1 MFCTKCGFELPEGTV
16 FCTSCGAKQE
26 QAFVEVQSFQK
37 EGNEKPKTGL
47 KWSLKKPGAPK
58 AGNSLPGDK
67 KKRKKIIGSCIA
79 GVAVIALVAGAVV
92 LNQPKIKLMRSAH
105 KTYRDAVKTETGIG
119 EYLGLKEI
127 MEEIRT
133 GKTHQEF
140 TIAGK
145 QDGEHLGLRAV
156 INMDKKSGEMGLSAY
171 PMYKNSEL
179 TELLLYRNPER
190 TAIALPDLY
199 DGSFYFSNA
208 DAVKKFRESALNA
221 FIEQW
226 TGRHGGE
233 DVMSDEDRAK
243 AAQMMQ
249 RFLAQS
255 DGTLKQMG
263 KNITVEKIG
272 NKNFT
277 IGGKAKKCKGF
288 EVTVSKKD
296 MKNMLKEVYKFVE
309 KDESP
314 KRIFTSL
321 PRMGEDEFEYFLNFL
336 DMMMSELENSLED
349 DFVMT
354 LYTGP
359 KGRMVSMEWEYEF
372 AFSGM
377 ENTGV
382 SMNVSLLG
390 KENPLDVIEAEYKF
404 PSMVN
409 GVPSGYTGIITPTRY
424 TYTLNRELTY
434 NKSSGQMEDAVEL
447 LAKASKNDWNDSA
460 KVSCITSLNQKN
472 GAWDVTL
479 RVDDDKVKA
488 EGSISDVKKGKS
500 FNFVMDKLKFDNSYA
515 PTFEGQYTV
524 EALGKEQLNVIPE
537 NLGDEIDIFDMGMS
551 EIQKISGNVAKKLA
565 AKAAKAGLE
574 ALSDEILRGRPIRI
588 GGGYPAEK
596 SEETAAAT
604 EAPVAETKAESGY

>member
-1 MFCTKCGFELPEGTV
+1 MFCTKCGFELPDGTV
-16 FCTSCGAKQE
+16 FCTSCGARQE
-26 QAFVEVQSFQK
+26 QIVVEVQDIQK
-37 EGNEKPKTGL
+37 EGNKKPKTAL
-47 KWSLKKPGAPK
+47 KWSLKKPGTAK

-67 KKRKKIIGSCIA
+67 KKRKKIIGSCVA

-92 LNQPKIKLMRSAH
+92 LNQPKTKLMRSAY

-127 MEEIRT
+127 MKEIRT

-140 TIAGK
+140 SIAGK
-145 QDGEHLGLRAV
+145 QDGERLGLRAV

-179 TELLLYRNPER
+179 TELLMYRNQER

-272 NKNFT
+272 SKSFT
-277 IGGKAKKCKGF
+277 IGGKAKKCKGY

-296 MKNMLKEVYKFVE
+296 MKNMLKEVTKFVE

-314 KRIFTSL
+314 KRIFTSM
-321 PRMGEDEFEYFLNFL
+321 PRMGEEEFEYFLDGL
-336 DMMMSELENSLED
+336 DEMMSELENSLED

-359 KGRMVSMEWEYEF
+359 KGRLVSMEWEYEF
-372 AFSGM
+372 M
-377 ENTGV
+377 
-382 SMNVSLLG
+382 MNKYEFPVKLNLALLG
-390 KENPLDVIEAEYKF
+390 NENPLDVIEAEYSIDEK
-404 PSMVN
+404 SVGN
-409 GVPSGYTGIITPTRY
+409 SSGDYDKY
-424 TYTLNRELTY
+424 TYTLLREQTY
-434 NKSSGQMEDAVEL
+434 NKSSKQMEDSGEIVCKNAWSYNGGENRSST
-447 LAKASKNDWNDSA
+447 SK
-460 KVSCITSLNQKN
+460 IGYTTSFNQKS
-472 GAWDVTL
+472 GAWDATL
-479 RVDDDKVKA
+479 RVDDDTVKA
-488 EGSISDVKKGKS
+488 EGTISDVKKGKS
-500 FNFVMDKLKFDNSYA
+500 FNFVLDKLKFDNSYA

-524 EALGKEQLNVIPE
+524 GALGKEPLNMIPE
-537 NLGDEIDIFDMGMS
+537 NLGDEIDIFDMGLS
-551 EIQKISGNVAKKLA
+551 EIQKIGENVAKKLA

-574 ALSDEILRGRPIRI
+574 ALSNEILSGRPIRI
-588 GGGYPAEK
+588 GGGYPAP
-596 SEETAAAT
+596 ETTAVPT
-604 EAPVAETKAESGY
+604 EAPTAETTEESSY